1 MTERRPNRVVI
12 GVIDNGIAF
21 AHARF
26 RNAGG
31 TRIEYLW
38 QQDFMGGSSPWK
50 PGVELTK
57 ADISAAVNAPGA
69 DEDAIYRRIGGL
81 DYSKGGYKPLGLR
94 RSHGTHV
101 LDLAAGADPRDDVTD
116 RPIIAVDMPDEAVGD
131 PAGSTLT
138 VHAALGLI
146 YILDKANSLR
156 RKDVDE
162 TLPVVVNL
170 SYGPSEG
177 PHDGTSLLELIM
189 TALVP
194 LAKAQKTPLKIVLAA
209 GNFRQSRMH
218 TKLNIKES
226 TTESLTWRL
235 QPGCLT
241 PSLMEIWLSEG
252 EDSLVSLKLCSPNGD
267 SVTVTPASPFDESK
281 DAKGNVL
288 MQARLLTTWP
298 SGRLLVLLSVARTAI
313 DPAGAWGQAV
323 APSGRWMVEIVNDRF
338 AEVVLD
344 AWIKRSDTPS
354 GHRAKGRQSYFEDT
368 ADDDRLHKNG
378 RPNEFDGKGRSVV
391 RRHETLSGI
400 ATGESTVVIGG
411 YRRGDRESDLHPAPY
426 TSAGPH
432 HSPNRGGRSPDWLE
446 VSDDS
451 IACRGAL
458 AAGTRSGSWA
468 PMNGTSAAAP
478 QAARWIATEWLSS
491 GTSPGRPSNLVKPK
505 HKPAN
510 PIPLEDRDDVIGYGL
525 RPSQDRQRR
534 TSS

>member
-1 MTERRPNRVVI
+1 VI

-31 TRIEYLW
+31 TRIEFLW
-38 QQDFMGGSSPWK
+38 RQDFMGGNSPWT
-50 PGVELTK
+50 PGVELTE
-57 ADISAAVNAPGA
+57 AVISPLVNAPGA
-69 DEDAIYRRIGGL
+69 DEDAIYRNIGGL
-81 DYSKGGYKPLGLR
+81 DYSQGGFKPLGLR

-101 LDLAAGADPRDDVTD
+101 LDLAAGADPRDNVTD

-146 YILDKANSLR
+146 YILDRASSLR

-162 TLPVVVNL
+162 TLPLVVNL

-177 PHDGTSLLELIM
+177 PHDGTSLLELVM
-189 TALVP
+189 DALVP

-209 GNFRQSRMH
+209 GNFRQSRLH
-218 TKLNIKES
+218 AKLSIDKAATK
-226 TTESLTWRL
+226 SLRWRL

-241 PSLMEIWLSEG
+241 PSLMEIWLSKG
-252 EDSLVSLKLCSPNGD
+252 ANSLESVKLRAPNGE
-267 SVTVTPASPFDESK
+267 SLTVTPADPFDESK
-281 DAKGNVL
+281 DVNGNVL
-288 MQARLLTTWP
+288 MQARLLTAWP
-298 SGRLLVLLSVARTAI
+298 NGRLHLVLSVARTAI
-313 DPAGAWGQAV
+313 DPAGTWGRAV
-323 APSGRWMVEIVNDRF
+323 APSGLWMVDIANGGNAKLE
-338 AEVVLD
+338 LD

-368 ADDDRLHKNG
+368 ADDDRRKKNG

-400 ATGESTVVIGG
+400 TTGKSTLVIGG
-411 YRRGDRESDLHPAPY
+411 YRRGDKESDLHPAPY

-432 HSPNRGGRSPDWLE
+432 HSPTRGGRAPDWLE

-458 AAGTRSGSWA
+458 AAGTRSGSWV

-478 QAARWIATEWLSS
+478 QAARWIAAEWLRT
-491 GTSPGRPSNLVKPK
+491 GTSPGRPANLVQPKPK
-505 HKPAN
+505 PDN
-510 PIPLEDRDDVIGYGL
+510 PIPPEDLDDVVGYGL
-525 RPSQDRQRR
+525 RPNQDRQRR